1 MASSSLSQ
9 DESELKIA
17 VELLSELRDIRKKT
31 IFMQMLNEIQDLKS
45 QIKCLLKY
53 NEHYKQK
60 IKNLTIENDCLRSCN
75 GTPVNSLVEKP
86 SDDVRIENELMFEL
100 EKLKLAKKYIG
111 GGAKPK
117 KIEAANSPETEN
129 HVNENSIVVADDKIE
144 MKKSVC
150 FDSKNSR

>member
-17 VELLSELRDIRKKT
+17 VELLSELRDLRKKT

-60 IKNLTIENDCLRSCN
+60 IKNLKIENDCLRSYN
-75 GTPVNSLVEKP
+75 GTPVNSLVENP
-86 SDDVRIENELMFEL
+86 SNDLQIENELMFEL
-100 EKLKLAKKYIG
+100 EKLKLSKKYVG

-117 KIEAANSPETEN
+117 KIKATNSPETEK
-129 HVNENSIVVADDKIE
+129 HVNENSIVVTDDKIE
-144 MKKSVC
+144 MKNSEC
-150 FDSKNSR
+150 LDSKNTR

>member
-45 QIKCLLKY
+45 QIKCLVKY

-60 IKNLTIENDCLRSCN
+60 IKSFTL
-75 GTPVNSLVEKP
+75 
-86 SDDVRIENELMFEL
+86 
-100 EKLKLAKKYIG
+100 
-111 GGAKPK
+111 
-117 KIEAANSPETEN
+117 
-129 HVNENSIVVADDKIE
+129 
-144 MKKSVC
+144 
-150 FDSKNSR
+150 